1 MTLQELSQF
10 TSVFRCRSGC
20 VENYSRQAFLCC
32 LKNLV
37 LAGPT
42 GGIMLLAVQEDTL
55 LISIRGETARLLVTK
70 KREAAASGSQA
81 GAKSY
86 V

>member
-1 MTLQELSQF
+1 M
-10 TSVFRCRSGC
+10 
-20 VENYSRQAFLCC
+20 FLCD

-37 LAGPT
+37 LARPT

-55 LISIRGETARLLVTK
+55 LISIRGEIARRLVTK
-70 KREAAASGSQA
+70 KREAEGSGSQA